1 MKFDW
6 DESKNQS
13 NLNIMSNISKTDWN
27 RIDEM
32 KDEDIDTSDIP
43 PLSEDFWAK
52 AQLRM
57 PNAPVTVEF
66 EVYPETFACDKTQLN
81 EKPLRNSDPIH
92 GNKDLKVGLLKH
104 SSNHVK
110 SFPKLVFSFV

>member
-1 MKFDW
+1 MN
-6 DESKNQS
+6 E
-13 NLNIMSNISKTDWN
+13 NIMSNISKTDWN

-57 PNAPVTVEF
+57 PNPPVTVEV
-66 EVYPETFACDKTQLN
+66 EVDPETLAWFQSQGETAQQQMSVALKIYAQANKAC
-81 EKPLRNSDPIH
+81 
-92 GNKDLKVGLLKH
+92 
-104 SSNHVK
+104 SSSTTTNR
-110 SFPKLVFSFV
+110 

>member
-1 MKFDW
+1 
-6 DESKNQS
+6 
-13 NLNIMSNISKTDWN
+13 MSNISKTDWN

-57 PNAPVTVEF
+57 PNPPV
-66 EVYPETFACDKTQLN
+66 
-81 EKPLRNSDPIH
+81 RNCAKIT
-92 GNKDLKVGLLKH
+92 
-104 SSNHVK
+104 
-110 SFPKLVFSFV
+110 